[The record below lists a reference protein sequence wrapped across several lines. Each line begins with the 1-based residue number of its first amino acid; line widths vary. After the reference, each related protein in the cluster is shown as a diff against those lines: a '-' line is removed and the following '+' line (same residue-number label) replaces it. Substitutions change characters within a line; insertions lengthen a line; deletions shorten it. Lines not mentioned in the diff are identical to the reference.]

1 MAKPK
6 FDYDSDEFYEE
17 IFALSLQGLNDAE
30 IADGLYDKFGERLD
44 PDTFSAMKGGRYP
57 LWSPEENKARGER
70 INRVLA
76 HGRRKINAI
85 VRGAYLKAAL
95 GGKKT
100 KNKSTTFRH
109 EYDDKGEPVGKYP
122 IQEVISEIEM
132 PPNIQALSTW
142 MYHHDPDWRRIQR
155 GLDTETSEIPENI
168 DHGID
173 IDAWIRKESETF
185 AGQDNNEPK
194 SE

>member
-30 IADGLYDKFGERLD
+30 IADALYDRFKANLD

-57 LWSPEENKARGER
+57 LWTLEENKARGER

-76 HGRRKINAI
+76 RGRRKINGI

-100 KNKSTTFRH
+100 RNKSTTYRH
-109 EYDDKGEPVGKYP
+109 EYDDQGNPIGKYP
-122 IQEVISEIEM
+122 IQEVESEIEM

-142 MYHHDPDWRRIQR
+142 MYHHDPEWRKIQR
-155 GLDTETSEIPENI
+155 GLDTETSDIPADI

-173 IDAWIRKESETF
+173 IDAWIRKEAETF
-185 AGQDNNEPK
+185 ADKENHETK
-194 SE
+194 TE